1 MNRGD
6 HDDWDALS
14 GDQYLATGTRQPLV
28 VANPGRVSTQ
38 VRYDVDDS
46 EPSLNLLK
54 YWDMLLKHRWL
65 IAGVV
70 AGMLAL
76 GLVWTLLTTPI
87 YRATTVVQ
95 IEREAAKVVN
105 VEGVEPEGA
114 GDREFYQTQYALL
127 QSRSLAERV
136 VDRLNLT
143 QNQEFMNQRGSSPVG
158 SLRRMLRGS
167 PNKAQQAA
175 DRTAQRRKAVGI
187 LTSSLTVA
195 PVPASHLVAIHYESP
210 NPRLAAQVSVAV
222 AENFIGA
229 NLDRRFEASSY
240 ARRFLEERLAQVKA
254 RLEQSEQQLVAYA
267 ANQNILD
274 IQTTTSDGQQSSQS
288 LPASNLLAMN
298 AALSAASGERIRAE
312 QRWRQA
318 QSSGASVTEV
328 LESPTIQALRQQ
340 RANLQVQYQ
349 EKLSIF
355 KPEHPTMVQ
364 LKSQMTE
371 LDKQIASEVSTVKG
385 GIRSQY
391 EIAAR
396 QEAQLRQQVA
406 GLTSGVLDLR
416 NRSIQYNILQR
427 EVDTNR
433 TLYDGLLQRYK
444 EIGVAGGVGTNNVSI
459 VDKAQTPGRPYKP
472 NLLMNLLT
480 AAGLGLLLGIAAA
493 FVLETLDET
502 IKVPEDI
509 EGKIGIPLLGAI
521 PVLEKGITPE
531 EALAD
536 ARSPFS
542 EAYYSVRTAL
552 QFSTTDGVPRN
563 LLITSARPS
572 EGKSTS
578 ALALAHNFAKLGM
591 KVLLVDADLRNP
603 SLHRAMRSD
612 NGAGLANYLT
622 GRMPLVD
629 LVQVTD
635 QPNLGFMPC
644 GPLPPNP
651 AELLAGGRIRD
662 LMSDAAETFDLLI
675 IDGPPVLGLADAP
688 LLASVVKGTVL
699 VVEAGTTRQR
709 VVKAALRRLDVGRA
723 HVLGALLSKFS
734 VRAAGYGY
742 GYGYNYAYS
751 YDYGVKNLE
760 SKT

>member
-14 GDQYLATGTRQPLV
+14 GDRYLATDTRRPLV
-28 VANPGRVSTQ
+28 VANPGRLSTQ
-38 VRYDVDDS
+38 VRYDVDDDQ
-46 EPSLNLLK
+46 PSLNLLK

-87 YRATTVVQ
+87 YRASTVVQ
-95 IEREAAKVVN
+95 IEREAAKVIDVQ
-105 VEGVEPEGA
+105 GVEPEGA
-114 GDREFYQTQYALL
+114 VDREFYQTQYALL
-127 QSRSLAERV
+127 KSRSLAERV

-143 QNQEFMNQRGSSPVG
+143 QNEQFMNQRGTSPLG
-158 SLRRMLRGS
+158 SLRQMLRGS
-167 PNKAQQAA
+167 PSKAQQAA
-175 DRTAQRRKAVGI
+175 DRNAQRRRAVGI
-187 LTSSLTVA
+187 LTSSLTIA
-195 PVPASHLVAIHYESP
+195 PVPASHLVGIHYESP
-210 NPRLAAQVSVAV
+210 NPRLAAQVSNAV

-240 ARRFLEERLAQVKA
+240 ARKFLEERLAQVKA

-274 IQTTTSDGQQSSQS
+274 IQTTTSDGTQSSQS

-298 AALSAASGERIRAE
+298 AALSAASNERIRAE

-318 QSSGASVTEV
+318 QSSGLNITEV
-328 LESPTIQALRQQ
+328 LESPTIQTLRQQ
-340 RANLQVQYQ
+340 RATLQVQYQ

-364 LKSQMTE
+364 LKSQMAE
-371 LDKQIASEVSTVKG
+371 LDRQIAAEVSTVKG

-459 VDKAQTPGRPYKP
+459 VDKAEPPGRPYKP

-480 AAGLGLLLGIAAA
+480 AAGLGLLLGIGAA

-521 PVLEKGITPE
+521 PVLDKGITPE

-536 ARSPFS
+536 PRSPFS

-578 ALALAHNFAKLGM
+578 AVALAHNFAKLGM

-612 NGAGLANYLT
+612 NSAGLANYLT
-622 GRMPLVD
+622 GRVPLLD
-629 LVQVTD
+629 LVQATD
-635 QPNLGFMPC
+635 QPNLVFMPC

-651 AELLAGGRIRD
+651 AELLAGGRVRD
-662 LMSDAAETFDLLI
+662 LMTDAAEAFDLLI

-734 VRAAGYGY
+734 VKTAGYGY
-742 GYGYNYAYS
+742 GSGYNYAYS
-751 YDYGVKNLE
+751 YDYGVKNIE
-760 SKT
+760 AKT